1 MGKSDLKIG
10 VMYSTEESSSPFQIE
25 KLKEAAA
32 KYSGMTVLDSAV
44 ADITTIDA
52 KTNDLVSQGVDCFIN
67 LLDNTIVGKL
77 ETNILPIT
85 NEKSIPVFGS
95 EIEQVKLGCLAS
107 ASIEYVTVGKS
118 AGKAAAEI
126 IGGKSASD
134 IPVAVITDPT
144 NYYNSEARC
153 RRTSQPSTSA
163 SNIPRLSEEIP
174 AAGSCYKH
182 TRKVLTQCLSSQQR

>member
-1 MGKSDLKIG
+1 MKKQLEVVTAFMGKSDLKIG

-85 NEKSIPVFGS
+85 NEKEHPGVR
-95 EIEQVKLGCLAS
+95 LRDRTA
-107 ASIEYVTVGKS
+107 
-118 AGKAAAEI
+118 KA
-126 IGGKSASD
+126 
-134 IPVAVITDPT
+134 
-144 NYYNSEARC
+144 RL
-153 RRTSQPSTSA
+153 
-163 SNIPRLSEEIP
+163 PRKRL
-174 AAGSCYKH
+174 H
-182 TRKVLTQCLSSQQR
+182 